1 MANSTAARLWR
12 TRDKL
17 GWRNFAVAILVLS
30 AALAI
35 ALFSAAVGQEGR
47 LGLAALTT
55 VIALA
60 MAGWVAITIV
70 PALARRSSLRWI
82 AYQIDYK
89 LTRDGIIYLIA
100 VFILILAAVNTGN
113 NLLFLILACLLAG
126 ILVSGVLSRAVLT
139 GVSLKFDL
147 PEHIFS
153 EQPVLAEVELRN
165 EKQLWPSFSLR
176 VTGEIKKGAAE
187 ILTRPVFF
195 PYIQAAT
202 STRQKVELRFPHR
215 GVYRQDAFGIRT
227 RFPFGFFEKTRRV
240 DSPIEIV
247 VYPRVEPTD
256 QLYEILPLLSGEMAS
271 YFRGRGHE
279 LHSLRDYLP
288 TDSARFVDWKR
299 SAKSGALVVRE
310 FAREDERR
318 VMLVFDPFIGPL
330 AGAASASASAVAPG
344 ATGGSLGSDSRA
356 SGAPRA
362 RDASPAAASP
372 AAFSDAA
379 SRGDGVTTR
388 VRAPG
393 APASGASAYTSGA
406 SRARDASP
414 AAFSDAASRGDGVT
428 TPDRAPGAPAS
439 GASAYT
445 SGASRA
451 RNASTTAFSD
461 ATSRGD
467 GVTTRVRAPGTPASG
482 ARDGLREAHSLL
494 PQAVAEAARI
504 LGAAATNSV
513 PAYADDR
520 APSRAPSAALA
531 SAPKFGASGS
541 PHADSHAMGS
551 FGGRDVRSKVA
562 PASDAGSSDDPA
574 AVDRSNQFERAVSM
588 AACIAWHF
596 HESHSVLQ
604 FRTHRFSTPMA
615 PASDIIYPILREL
628 ALIEP
633 DSSATGGAFL
643 DDLASD
649 REVFKIII
657 TARAQRTI
665 PTALWSSSYFLFID
679 RL

>member
-30 AALAI
+30 LALAI

-147 PEHIFS
+147 PEHIFA

-195 PYIQAAT
+195 PYIQASA

-299 SAKSGALVVRE
+299 SAKSGALMVRE

-318 VMLVFDPFIGPL
+318 VMLVFDPFVGPL
-330 AGAASASASAVAPG
+330 ASASAAAPS
-344 ATGGSLGSDSRA
+344 ATGGSLGSASA

-362 RDASPAAASP
+362 ES
-372 AAFSDAA
+372 
-379 SRGDGVTTR
+379 
-388 VRAPG
+388 RAPSR
-393 APASGASAYTSGA
+393 AASGAGNS
-406 SRARDASP
+406 
-414 AAFSDAASRGDGVT
+414 
-428 TPDRAPGAPAS
+428 
-439 GASAYT
+439 
-445 SGASRA
+445 
-451 RNASTTAFSD
+451 
-461 ATSRGD
+461 
-467 GVTTRVRAPGTPASG
+467 
-482 ARDGLREAHSLL
+482 LREAHSLL
-494 PQAVAEAARI
+494 PQAVAEAART

-513 PAYADDR
+513 PAYADDP
-520 APSRAPSAALA
+520 ASRGRST
-531 SAPKFGASGS
+531 
-541 PHADSHAMGS
+541 ADSHAMGS
-551 FGGRDVRSKVA
+551 FGGRDVRSRV
-562 PASDAGSSDDPA
+562 PYVGDDGSSDDPA
-574 AVDRSNQFERAVSM
+574 ALNRSNQFERAVSM

-649 REVFKIII
+649 RQVFKIII